1 MSASTAA
8 ASTSTP
14 APSKGLHYGLWA
26 VQVLL
31 ALAFGA
37 AGVMKSTA
45 PLEELAK
52 NMAWVNSTP
61 AWLVRFIGVSELLGA
76 VGLLLPS
83 ATRVLPKLTVAAAG
97 GLVTVMVLGAGTHVM
112 LGEAQ
117 MMAPSVVLGLLSAFV
132 LWGRA
137 VKAPIAPRA

>member
-1 MSASTAA
+1 MPASTTAA
-8 ASTSTP
+8 PTTT

-26 VQVLL
+26 AQALL

-45 PLEELAK
+45 PLAELSK
-52 NMAWVNSTP
+52 NMAWVSSAP

-76 VGLLLPS
+76 VGLVLPS

-97 GLVTVMVLGAGTHVM
+97 GLVTVMVLAAGTHVM

-117 MMAPSVVLGLLSAFV
+117 LMAPSVVLGLLSAFV